1 MCSLALHDSEKS
13 VIYASAS
20 LLFVILHW
28 MNGIIPLIKV
38 ATLLDQAES
47 PCMILTPGET
57 AELFIFRDLDAIS
70 GSFGALQDGIP
81 RAIFIVFW
89 DYCTW
94 RFFCSCPFSSE
105 SRQQTPEP
113 GVSTLGSRTNPD
125 TGSKPSKA
133 ECAAHSGFQS
143 GLSYIDL
150 CGEAHM
156 CFVDT
161 HTPKHT
167 QSLPTAFTFFLK
179 FHVQRM

>member
-81 RAIFIVFW
+81 QDIFIVFW

-94 RFFCSCPFSSE
+94 RFFVLVPSALSH
-105 SRQQTPEP
+105 
-113 GVSTLGSRTNPD
+113 
-125 TGSKPSKA
+125 GSKLLNPGCRLWGVA
-133 ECAAHSGFQS
+133 PILTLA
-143 GLSYIDL
+143 LSL
-150 CGEAHM
+150 QRLN
-156 CFVDT
+156 V
-161 HTPKHT
+161 
-167 QSLPTAFTFFLK
+167 LPTAGSSLDSPTSICVVKHTCALWTPTHPNTHKVCLQHLPFF
-179 FHVQRM
+179 